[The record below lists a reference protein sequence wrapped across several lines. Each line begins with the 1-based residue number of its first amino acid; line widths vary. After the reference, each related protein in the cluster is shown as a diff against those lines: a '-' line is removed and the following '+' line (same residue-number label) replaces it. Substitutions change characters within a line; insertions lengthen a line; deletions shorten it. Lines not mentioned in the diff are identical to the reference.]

1 MPTIRDVVRALG
13 GREGVEAVIVLGRDG
28 LPIDAHARNGLDP
41 DGLAALV
48 PAVVSACEQLG
59 AAARCGGFG
68 TGVVEFAEGIVVV
81 ADLGEDALLAMVFSP
96 GTNIGTHLFELR
108 RHHRAIAA
116 LL

>member
-13 GREGVEAVIVLGRDG
+13 EREGVEAVIVLGRDG
-28 LPIDAHARNGLDP
+28 LPIDAHTRDGLDP

-48 PAVVSACEQLG
+48 PAVVAACEQLG
-59 AAARCGGFG
+59 GAARCGGFG
-68 TGVVEFAEGIVVV
+68 TGVVEFAEGAVVM
-81 ADLGEDALLAMVFSP
+81 APLGEEALLAMIFAP
-96 GTNIGTHLFELR
+96 GTNFGAHLFDLR